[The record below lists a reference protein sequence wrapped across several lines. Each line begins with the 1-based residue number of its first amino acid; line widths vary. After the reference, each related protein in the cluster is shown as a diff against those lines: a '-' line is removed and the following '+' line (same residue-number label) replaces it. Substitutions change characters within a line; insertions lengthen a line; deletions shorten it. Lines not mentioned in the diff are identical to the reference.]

1 VTGGRQQNPRGRDP
15 ADEARRIETPRRIYE
30 AGHAKRAESAR
41 GSLEKPLH
49 SPHGRDWRA
58 MIVGDELRFVR
69 EDFAD
74 FVDGRSSGC
83 RRRAAQ
89 SCCMLAAAY
98 AWTAEAMQAEIPEA
112 MTRGLRVRGAVRK
125 RHAETTTD
133 RLLQGLLAL
142 VVLGSA
148 LAVGGVHVPVIL
160 VLALVS
166 SAMTALA
173 LRTSPPQD
181 SFELLRTPAGLGLV
195 LAAFTFIQSI
205 PIPIP
210 VLRWIAPDNADVWS
224 RSLIP
229 LGEKGPGW
237 ASLSLDPGASIIES
251 LKWFTYAGV
260 FAVSNLIA
268 RKRGRTW
275 GVALVFASGAL
286 VALVTIVHG
295 LLGATKVYGFY
306 VPQFGTVPWH
316 VGPLLNSN
324 NLAGYLNLAAMCGL
338 ALLMSRQ
345 TEVPR
350 WVATLGTTLIGAS
363 VVIAA
368 SRGGVLALLLGLLLL
383 ALLVGIGTASG
394 NETTLPK
401 RTAALLLA
409 LATGGGTL
417 LAVLGS
423 TRETWAELYDKNM
436 LKIRMLGWARPMIRE
451 HAWLGI
457 GRGAFESVFPAY
469 RVYSEHLVFTHA
481 ENFPAQW
488 MSEWGVPV
496 AVAAMFGFA
505 WFLRPQAI
513 GLRRS
518 ILAAGVAVGISV
530 LLLQNLF
537 DLGLEVSSVCVA
549 LAVAFGSIWG
559 GWDRTARSWRVPEVE
574 SQKAS
579 VVGWSVLIATIV
591 FILLAIFPFS
601 GFHDVASDREDIHR
615 MFRAW
620 VGERTATRTAQLRQE
635 LRRAMMLHPAEP
647 YFPLITAQLAWLSGS
662 ENPMPALSRSLE
674 RSSQNGRAHLLL
686 AQVLASR
693 GAASQARLELRLA
706 VVDEPALMYSAA
718 ELALKSSVT
727 TDELLESVPVG
738 ETGVSMIGALY
749 GMASEQARRPLL
761 QELFRRDPQNAT
773 GHAFLADYYLT
784 ELTRGNHS
792 GVCAGERRAVCEE
805 EIQRSA
811 GILAERAP
819 RNSAG
824 DQYRARLLMANGKAE
839 EAEALLAARCPQVDD
854 AVGCQFLR
862 ASAAAAVKGKPEI
875 LQTAARDL
883 QSVACASAQQCAS
896 TAATIGELLAG
907 RGEWGTAFKYF
918 KRASQ
923 DDPNENRWLRLAD
936 AAAKVGFHA
945 QAADALEKVVLLRGG
960 ADRALRARIENE
972 RNQAMGV
979 MVRE

>member
-1 VTGGRQQNPRGRDP
+1 
-15 ADEARRIETPRRIYE
+15 
-30 AGHAKRAESAR
+30 
-41 GSLEKPLH
+41 
-49 SPHGRDWRA
+49 
-58 MIVGDELRFVR
+58 
-69 EDFAD
+69 
-74 FVDGRSSGC
+74 
-83 RRRAAQ
+83 
-89 SCCMLAAAY
+89 MLAAAH
-98 AWTAEAMQAEIPEA
+98 ASTAEAMQAEIPEA
-112 MTRGLRVRGAVRK
+112 MTPGLHARGTARK
-125 RHAETTTD
+125 RRAETTTD

-148 LAVGGVHVPVIL
+148 LALGGVHVPVIL
-160 VLALVS
+160 VLALVT

-173 LRTSPPQD
+173 LRTFPPED
-181 SFELLRTPAGLGLV
+181 WRELLRTPAGLGLV

-205 PIPIP
+205 PIPMP

-224 RSLIP
+224 RSLIAF
-229 LGEKGPGW
+229 GEKGPSW
-237 ASLSLDPGASIIES
+237 ASVSLDPGASVIES
-251 LKWFTYAGV
+251 LKWFTYVGV

-268 RKRGRTW
+268 RRRGRTW
-275 GVALVFASGAL
+275 GVALVFASGL
-286 VALVTIVHG
+286 IVALVTIVHG
-295 LLGATKVYGFY
+295 LVGTTTVYGFY

-316 VGPLLNSN
+316 VGPLLNTN
-324 NLAGYLNLAAMCGL
+324 NLAGYLNLAAMSGL

-350 WVATLGTTLIGAS
+350 WLAALGTTVIGAT

-383 ALLVGIGTASG
+383 ALVVGTGTPSG

-409 LATGGGTL
+409 LAIGGGAL
-417 LAVLGS
+417 FAVLGS
-423 TRETWAELYDKNM
+423 TPETWVELYDKNL
-436 LKIRMLGWARPMIRE
+436 LKIRMLGWATPMIRE

-496 AVAAMFGFA
+496 AVGAMLGFA
-505 WFLRPQAI
+505 WFLRPTAI

-518 ILAAGVAVGISV
+518 ILAAGVAVGIGI

-549 LAVAFGSIWG
+549 LAAAFGTIWG
-559 GWDRTARSWRVPEVE
+559 GWDRTARSWRVSEAE
-574 SQKAS
+574 SRKAS
-579 VVGWSVLIATIV
+579 VVGWSLFVATTV
-591 FILLAIFPFS
+591 FILLAIFPFC
-601 GFHDVASDREDIHR
+601 GLHEVASDREGIHR
-615 MFRAW
+615 MLRAW
-620 VGERTATRTAQLRQE
+620 VGERTAVRTGQLRRE

-647 YFPLITAQLAWLSGS
+647 YFPLIAAQVAWLSGS
-662 ENPMPALSRSLE
+662 GENPMPALSRSLE

-686 AQVLASR
+686 AQILASR

-706 VVDEPALMYSAA
+706 VLDEPALSGVAA
-718 ELALKSSVT
+718 ELALKSSTT
-727 TDELLESVPVG
+727 TDELLETVPVG
-738 ETGVSMIGALY
+738 ETGASMIGALY
-749 GMASEQARRPLL
+749 GMASEQARLPLL

-773 GHAFLADYYLT
+773 GHAFLADYYLA
-784 ELTRGNHS
+784 ELTRGNQS
-792 GVCAGERRAVCEE
+792 GVCAGERRAMCEE
-805 EIQRSA
+805 GIERSA
-811 GILAERAP
+811 AIMAGHAP
-819 RNSAG
+819 RSSRA

-839 EAEALLAARCPQVDD
+839 EAEALLAKRCSQVDD
-854 AVGCQFLR
+854 AVDCQFHR
-862 ASAAAAVKGKPEI
+862 TYAAAAVKGKPEI

-883 QSVACASAQQCAS
+883 QSVACASAQQCAY

-936 AAAKVGFHA
+936 VAGKVGFHA
-945 QAADALEKVVLLRGG
+945 QAADALEKVVVLRGG
-960 ADRALRARIENE
+960 ADSTLRARIETE
-972 RNQAMGV
+972 RNQAMGI
-979 MVRE
+979 MVR